1 MLSRSLCVLV
11 VCFTILFVSPFT
23 WAELNIQDEQGTF
36 TISGVPKRIVVLE
49 LSFANALATVGIS
62 PVGIAD
68 DNDSN
73 ILLPEVKKH
82 LKPWVSLGMRSQPN
96 LEIISTLKPDLIIA
110 DFERHSSIYSNL
122 SRIAPTLLLK
132 SRSQTYE
139 ENLEAA
145 KKIGMAVF
153 EDTQMKKRIREH
165 KAIMNDYRQAF
176 SEIKLTQTM
185 QFAIVNS
192 RGMWLHGPSSYTGG
206 VLNALGIKSPIPK
219 ETVTPYLATSMELL
233 LNVNPDWLLVG
244 AYGNHTILDEWYEN
258 TILIKMLHS
267 VKNDQIIYVSPE
279 LWSLNRGMLAAEGI
293 AKNLYNIVSH

>member
-1 MLSRSLCVLV
+1 

-176 SEIKLTQTM
+176 SEMKLTQTM